1 MSASSDISSLFK
13 LFGGRADQYQE
24 ISQEGSETASQRR
37 WPVLAGG
44 EPAPAPVTQPA
55 AAPVEPVAEAV
66 QRIVE
71 AVRNRTS

>member
-37 WPVLAGG
+37 WPVLAGAG
-44 EPAPAPVTQPA
+44 
-55 AAPVEPVAEAV
+55 
-66 QRIVE
+66 RW
-71 AVRNRTS
+71 